1 MLEVNV
7 FILVT
12 LQPITAQLTFILL
25 QYPINQSDHW
35 IKKIQPI
42 RTSHTDTPLIPMWKC
57 KQIHIPDQVNL
68 FRDFK
73 VLETN
78 IINYYTKVNNY
89 PVIQQTVYIQYS
101 FQITLKHKKRVY
113 YISKHWK

>member
-1 MLEVNV
+1 M
-7 FILVT
+7 
-12 LQPITAQLTFILL
+12 
-25 QYPINQSDHW
+25 
-35 IKKIQPI
+35 
-42 RTSHTDTPLIPMWKC
+42 
-57 KQIHIPDQVNL
+57 
-68 FRDFK
+68 DFK

-113 YISKHWK
+113 YISNH